1 MSLKERLMD
10 ELKTSMKN
18 KEKLRKNVITLV
30 RAAIKQKEVDERR
43 ELSDEEILDIISKQV
58 KQKRDSLESFEK
70 GNREDLTSIT
80 KNEIDILLEYLPQ
93 QLSEEEID
101 EIVRQTIDEVGANTL
116 KDIGKVMSAI
126 MPKVKGKSDGSIV
139 NKLVRQHLN

>member
-1 MSLKERLMD
+1 MSLKKRLMD

-18 KEKLRKNVITLV
+18 KEKLRKDVITLV

-70 GNREDLTSIT
+70 GNREDLISIT
-80 KNEIDILLEYLPQ
+80 KKEIDILLEYLPQ

-101 EIVRQTIDEVGANTL
+101 EIVRQSIDEVGANTL

-126 MPKVKGKSDGSIV
+126 MPKVKGKADGSIV